1 MGLKCCAIDRVPL
14 SSHAGIF
21 LLVFTVDG
29 PASSSHALQFDVAE
43 ALNRT
48 TALYQTFACAVEHCR
63 MTALLGQPLENLR
76 ADASIPFAAVVSNTC
91 SALVASN
98 EIDNSVSVWQTFCGK
113 SNLATSSAN
122 ATPTAGNTAY
132 LRCGDAL
139 KVHWRDAKKLEDV
152 TTLGCQNSKRSHRDL
167 GGAPP
172 LLLSILLLSGLQER
186 IASTIPGPSE
196 PCMRR
201 QAAPFFSTGNRAG
214 KQASQAAQPGS
225 KQLLR
230 LGSECSARLLADEI
244 AFDDLGLAFSGRSE
258 HGRPSV
264 WTVLRACA
272 ATCIDVI

>member
-1 MGLKCCAIDRVPL
+1 MGLKCCAIDRVSL

-29 PASSSHALQFDVAE
+29 PASSSHALQFHVAE

-152 TTLGCQNSKRSHRDL
+152 TTLGC
-167 GGAPP
+167 
-172 LLLSILLLSGLQER
+172 LQER

>member
-1 MGLKCCAIDRVPL
+1 MGLKCCAIDRVSL

-29 PASSSHALQFDVAE
+29 PASSSHALQFHVAE

-152 TTLGCQNSKRSHRDL
+152 TTLGCKRLPSLALEIEQENR
-167 GGAPP
+167 PVK
-172 LLLSILLLSGLQER
+172 LLSPGASSSYVLAANAPRDCLL
-186 IASTIPGPSE
+186 T
-196 PCMRR
+196 
-201 QAAPFFSTGNRAG
+201 
-214 KQASQAAQPGS
+214 K
-225 KQLLR
+225 
-230 LGSECSARLLADEI
+230 
-244 AFDDLGLAFSGRSE
+244 
-258 HGRPSV
+258 
-264 WTVLRACA
+264 
-272 ATCIDVI
+272 